1 MFYKQHHLLITEIQ
15 YLSTKSYSKNLCIFP
30 DSSFINCGNDSKIMF
45 NNTSKDYHPKT
56 ISSRFILNVMD
67 EYFSL
72 NKHVTLNTTY

>member
-1 MFYKQHHLLITEIQ
+1 
-15 YLSTKSYSKNLCIFP
+15 
-30 DSSFINCGNDSKIMF
+30 MF